1 MASGIKTSD
10 EVTTIYNEMRLV
22 KNDANQLERIRIVV
36 FEIKDS
42 QIQPTK
48 TFRQKDLT
56 DVENVYKVFLEQMPS
71 GECCYLLY
79 DCHFETKDSP
89 KEELVLVMWTP
100 DTSKCKDKMVYASSK
115 QYIRKAM
122 PGIKHEMEFNDASD
136 YEIETFADKLGKNI
150 SKIEGH
156 SFGGRK

>member
-10 EVTTIYNEMRLV
+10 EVTTLYNEMRLV
-22 KNDANQLERIRIVV
+22 KNDANQMERIRLVV
-36 FEIKDS
+36 FEIKDN

-48 TFRQKDLT
+48 TFRQKDLLE
-56 DVENVYKVFLEQMPS
+56 VENVYKLFLEQMPS
-71 GECCYLLY
+71 ETCCYLLY

-115 QYIRKAM
+115 QSIRKAV
-122 PGIKHEMEFNDASD
+122 PGIKHEMEFNDTSD
-136 YEIETFADKLGKNI
+136 YEIETFAEKLGKNI

-156 SFGGRK
+156 PFGCRK